1 MPAPDYTITVERQDK
16 ELLVID
22 GLAIAQ
28 AFFEGDASSVGSE
41 SYDAKA
47 GKGLAT
53 RIQLSDVEDMNRT
66 MRTRSPHASWE
77 GIVEVEFDWLAEGNL
92 PLHLDATDAEW
103 AAANA
108 DELAKRA
115 FEALFGPHRGF
126 ARVGKV
132 LHLKRPRFFPVLD
145 KLTAEMLGLTIPE
158 QPTPA
163 ERVALA
169 QEMMALIRREGRN
182 NRDTL
187 HAIKE
192 ILDADGIDRPLV
204 RIFDAML
211 WFSHPA
217 AGVKDQ
223 LRVIHVRL
231 RD

>member
-1 MPAPDYTITVERQDK
+1 MPAPDYTITVERKDK
-16 ELLVID
+16 ERLVID
-22 GLAIAQ
+22 GLAIAR
-28 AFFEGDASSVGSE
+28 AFFEGDASSVGPG

-47 GKGLAT
+47 GRGLAT

-77 GIVEVEFDWLAEGNL
+77 GIVEFDFDWLAEDKL
-92 PLHLDATDAEW
+92 PPDLDALDATDAQW
-103 AAANA
+103 TAANA

-115 FEALFGPHRGF
+115 FEALFGPHRGL

-163 ERVALA
+163 QLVTLA

-182 NRDTL
+182 NLDTL
-187 HAIKE
+187 HAIKQVF
-192 ILDADGIDRPLV
+192 DRDGIDRPLV
-204 RIFDAML
+204 RSSTRCCGSRIPPLA
-211 WFSHPA
+211 SRTSCA
-217 AGVKDQ
+217 
-223 LRVIHVRL
+223 
-231 RD
+231 